1 MVTLQSGGSLVAWLQ
16 ATEWSAG
23 QKSKLRVSNV
33 PGWSFLEKW
42 WSSMH
47 SILSKSRPCHQPWT
61 LILTKT
67 DWLLCTFPGSWFT
80 RKMPSLVHAAGQ
92 SMMLQIMDGQQL
104 AMIGC
109 EKRRWFTS
117 SPSFFHPTRNT
128 SALSRMFSISWIL
141 SLTCTISGCGG
152 WMLSTIYKSITIL
165 FCWRDGMNQNQWPP
179 NFCNLNMGPS
189 NKQLLNEGMTLP
201 NRTNS
206 GGRQRPILREHRNSY
221 PKIRRSC
228 LCSPWQ

>member
-1 MVTLQSGGSLVAWLQ
+1 
-16 ATEWSAG
+16 
-23 QKSKLRVSNV
+23 
-33 PGWSFLEKW
+33 
-42 WSSMH
+42 
-47 SILSKSRPCHQPWT
+47 
-61 LILTKT
+61 
-67 DWLLCTFPGSWFT
+67 
-80 RKMPSLVHAAGQ
+80 
-92 SMMLQIMDGQQL
+92 
-104 AMIGC
+104 
-109 EKRRWFTS
+109 
-117 SPSFFHPTRNT
+117 
-128 SALSRMFSISWIL
+128 MFSISWIL